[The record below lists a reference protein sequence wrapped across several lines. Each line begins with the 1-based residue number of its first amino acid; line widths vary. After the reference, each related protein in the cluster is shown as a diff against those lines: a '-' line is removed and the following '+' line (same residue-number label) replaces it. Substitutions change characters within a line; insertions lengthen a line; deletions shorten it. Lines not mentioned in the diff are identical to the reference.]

1 MYDNASRMNGFSHK
15 CVGYGLD
22 STLTCLLQGFVA
34 EEHSEVPNN
43 PVDQLP
49 SNVWHLRYAT
59 HRNGFSHE
67 CVGYGLNSAL
77 TYLLQGFVAEG
88 VSALYNPTFQL
99 TSDG

>member
-1 MYDNASRMNGFSHK
+1 MCWLWPRFDTDMPPTR
-15 CVGYGLD
+15 
-22 STLTCLLQGFVA
+22 FVA
-34 EEHSEVPNN
+34 EEYSEVPNN

-59 HRNGFSHE
+59 HSNGFNHE
-67 CVGYGLNSAL
+67 YIGYGLDTAL
-77 TYLLQGFVAEG
+77 TCLLQGFVAEG